1 MAHPDAHL
9 NLIDSSRQLFEFD
22 PGVEIEA
29 GAGWLFG
36 AGSSSHPTIAN
47 AAFRADDDLDPGE
60 LIERARDFFG
70 GRDRGF
76 ALWARGGAPEDD
88 DLIAAAGEAGLE
100 QVYAM
105 PEMVLEGR
113 VEERPLPDGAELLRV
128 EAPAE
133 AADFWQ
139 VATAAYAEL
148 GFPAEIFAA
157 YEDHAGFGAG
167 NVAAFLARLDGRPA
181 AIAMTIV
188 SHGIAGIYWVGNL
201 KEVRGLGLGWALTA
215 TAVNAGLD
223 LGAETVAL
231 QASPMGEGLYRR
243 MGFETIYEYRLFM
256 CRAPA

>member
-1 MAHPDAHL
+1 MGHRDAHL
-9 NLIDSSRQLFEFD
+9 NLIDSSRQLFELD

-29 GAGWLFG
+29 GEGWLFG

-60 LIERARDFFG
+60 LIRRARDFFG
-70 GRDRGF
+70 GRNRGF

-88 DLIAAAGEAGLE
+88 DLIATAEEAGLK

-105 PEMVLEGR
+105 PEMILER
-113 VEERPLPDGAELLRV
+113 RAEERPLPDGAELV
-128 EAPAE
+128 KVAAPTEAT
-133 AADFWQ
+133 DFWR

-148 GFPAEIFAA
+148 GFPAEIFGA
-157 YEDHAGFGAG
+157 YEDHTGFGAG
-167 NVAAFLARLDGRPA
+167 NVVAFLAHLDGRPA

-188 SHGIAGIYWVGNL
+188 SHGVAGIYWVGNV

-215 TAVNAGLD
+215 TAINAGLD
-223 LGAETVAL
+223 LGAGTVSL

-243 MGFETIYEYRLFM
+243 MGFETVYEYRLFASP
-256 CRAPA
+256 APA